1 LREASAE
8 RSVSAWL
15 CRRAPIRGDILRT
28 PSMNDRPPDF
38 VIPDRASF
46 KATEVCEL
54 LKVQPYV
61 LRSWESEF
69 KDLGVA
75 KTPGGPRV
83 YRRRDVERVARIKQ
97 YVFGEGLTLAG
108 VRRRLEQELPAA
120 PVEALEED
128 EAGDEAPARG
138 AAYVADMR
146 LRQRVAAVRAGLRD
160 LLQRLSTTLPAAPP
174 APADPGEFVL
184 EPPRATGETVPAA
197 PAARVP
203 RRRRPDAPN

>member
-1 LREASAE
+1 MSE
-8 RSVSAWL
+8 
-15 CRRAPIRGDILRT
+15 
-28 PSMNDRPPDF
+28 RPPDI

-120 PVEALEED
+120 PVEAPDED
-128 EAGDEAPARG
+128 EVGDEAPSRG

-146 LRQRVAAVRAGLRD
+146 LRQRIDAVRAGLRD
-160 LLQRLSTTLPAAPP
+160 LLERLSTTLPSGASPSP
-174 APADPGEFVL
+174 VDPGEFVL
-184 EPPRATGETVPAA
+184 EPPRATSETVPAV
-197 PAARVP
+197 PGVRVP
-203 RRRRPDAPN
+203 RRRRPDAAN

>member
-1 LREASAE
+1 MS
-8 RSVSAWL
+8 
-15 CRRAPIRGDILRT
+15 
-28 PSMNDRPPDF
+28 DRPPDI

-108 VRRRLEQELPAA
+108 VRRRLEQELPPAA
-120 PVEALEED
+120 VEAPDED
-128 EAGDEAPARG
+128 EAQDEAPVRG
-138 AAYVADMR
+138 ADYVADMR
-146 LRQRVAAVRAGLRD
+146 LRQRVATVRAGLRD
-160 LLQRLSTTLPAAPP
+160 LLQRLSTTAPSAALPTLG
-174 APADPGEFVL
+174 DPGEFVL
-184 EPPRATGETVPAA
+184 EPPRATSETVPLAT
-197 PAARVP
+197 AARVP
-203 RRRRPDAPN
+203 RRRRPDASN

>member
-1 LREASAE
+1 MS
-8 RSVSAWL
+8 
-15 CRRAPIRGDILRT
+15 
-28 PSMNDRPPDF
+28 DRPPDI

-108 VRRRLEQELPAA
+108 VRRRLDLELPAA
-120 PVEALEED
+120 QVEAPDED
-128 EAGDEAPARG
+128 EAADEAPSRG
-138 AAYVADMR
+138 AVCVADVR
-146 LRQRVAAVRAGLRD
+146 LRQRVDAVRAGLRD
-160 LLQRLSTTLPAAPP
+160 LLQRLSSTLPPASPP

-184 EPPRATGETVPAA
+184 EPPRATGETVPAV
-197 PAARVP
+197 PEARVP
-203 RRRRPDAPN
+203 RRRRPDAAN